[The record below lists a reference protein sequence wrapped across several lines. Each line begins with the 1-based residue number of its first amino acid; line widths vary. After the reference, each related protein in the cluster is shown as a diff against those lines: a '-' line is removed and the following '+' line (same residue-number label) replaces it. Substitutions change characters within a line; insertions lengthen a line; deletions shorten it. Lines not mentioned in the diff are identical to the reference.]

1 VPPDPA
7 RERSPIAGIS
17 LNVFIL
23 GVVSFCTDA
32 STEMI
37 YPLIPLFLTQTLGA
51 PMAVLGVIEGL
62 AEATAS
68 VLKGVSGW
76 VSDRVGL
83 RRPLVIGGYG
93 LAALA
98 KPLLALAGGWPM
110 ALAARVLDRFGKG
123 LRGTPRDALIADS
136 SEPAL
141 RGRAFGFHRSA
152 DQAGAVLGPLL
163 ALPLLSLFH
172 QNYRAV
178 FVVAVIPAAIGVAT
192 LVAVRET
199 GRRGKAVRATPAD
212 DDRREGNRGQPGPS
226 PRRTAEAVPRLQAAS
241 WGTGFR
247 GFLGAMLL
255 FALGNS
261 SDVFLIVRARQVGLT
276 PQQIVLLFAAFNL
289 TYVLSAY
296 PAGVVS
302 DRIGRRRVMVAG
314 LGVFALVYLGFGLV
328 GAPFWVCVLFLVYGL
343 YQGLT
348 DGTSRALVVDLVP
361 PEHRATALGFYSMA
375 TGLAT
380 FLASAIGG
388 LLWQW
393 CGAPATFLY
402 GAVLAAGAALLL
414 AKPVKM

>member
-1 VPPDPA
+1 MPPDPA

-51 PMAVLGVIEGL
+51 PMAVLGIIEGL

-68 VLKGVSGW
+68 VMKGVSGW
-76 VSDRVGL
+76 VSDRAGL

-98 KPLLALAGGWPM
+98 KPLLALAAGWPM
-110 ALAARVLDRFGKG
+110 ALAARMLDRFGKG

-136 SEPAL
+136 SEPAR

-172 QNYRAV
+172 QDLRAV
-178 FVVAVIPAAIGVAT
+178 FVVAFIPAAIGVAT
-192 LVAVRET
+192 LFAVRET
-199 GRRGKAVRATPAD
+199 GRRERGVRPPAF
-212 DDRREGNRGQPGPS
+212 
-226 PRRTAEAVPRLQAAS
+226 RLRQAAPA
-241 WGTGFR
+241 FR
-247 GFLGAMLL
+247 QFLGAMLL

-296 PAGVVS
+296 PAGAIS
-302 DRIGRRRVMVAG
+302 DCIGRRRVMVAG
-314 LGVFALVYLGFGLV
+314 LGVFALVYLGLGLV
-328 GAPFWVCVLFLVYGL
+328 AAPFWVSVLFLVYGL

-348 DGTSRALVVDLVP
+348 DGTSRALVVDLVA

-393 CGAPATFLY
+393 YGAPATFLY
-402 GAVLAAGAALLL
+402 GAVLAAAAAVMLGQR
-414 AKPVKM
+414 VRM

>member
-1 VPPDPA
+1 VSPDPA

-17 LNVFIL
+17 LNVFLL

-32 STEMI
+32 SSEMI
-37 YPLIPLFLTQTLGA
+37 YPLIPLFLTSTLGA
-51 PMAVLGVIEGL
+51 PMVVLGIIEGL

-110 ALAARVLDRFGKG
+110 ALAARMLDRFGKG

-136 SEPAL
+136 SEPAS

-163 ALPLLSLFH
+163 ALPLLALFH
-172 QNYRAV
+172 QNLRAV
-178 FVVAVIPAAIGVAT
+178 FVVAFIPAAIGVAT
-192 LVAVRET
+192 LAAVRET
-199 GRRGKAVRATPAD
+199 GRRETAVRPPAF
-212 DDRREGNRGQPGPS
+212 
-226 PRRTAEAVPRLQAAS
+226 RLRQAPP
-241 WGTGFR
+241 GFR

-302 DRIGRRRVMVAG
+302 DRIGRRRVMMAG

-328 GAPFWVCVLFLVYGL
+328 AAPFWVCVLFLVYGL

-348 DGTSRALVVDLVP
+348 DGTSRALIVDLVA
-361 PEHRATALGFYSMA
+361 PEHRATALGYFSMA

-393 CGAPATFLY
+393 WGAPATFLY
-402 GAVLAAGAALLL
+402 GAVLAAGAAVVL
-414 AKPVKM
+414 AKPVRM

>member
-1 VPPDPA
+1 VAPDPA

-17 LNVFIL
+17 RNVFIL

-51 PMAVLGVIEGL
+51 PMAVLGIIEGL

-83 RRPLVIGGYG
+83 RRPLVVGGYG

-98 KPLLALAGGWPM
+98 KPLLALAAGWPM

-136 SEPAL
+136 SEPAQ

-172 QNYRAV
+172 QDFRAV
-178 FVVAVIPAAIGVAT
+178 FLVAFIPAAIGVAT
-192 LVAVRET
+192 LAAVRET
-199 GRRGKAVRATPAD
+199 GRGERAARAPAF
-212 DDRREGNRGQPGPS
+212 
-226 PRRTAEAVPRLQAAS
+226 RLRQAPP
-241 WGTGFR
+241 GFR
-247 GFLGAMLL
+247 EFLGAMLV

-276 PQQIVLLFAAFNL
+276 TPQIVLLFAAFNL

-296 PAGVVS
+296 PAGVIS
-302 DRIGRRRVMVAG
+302 DRIGRRRVLAAG
-314 LGVFALVYLGFGLV
+314 LGVFALVYLGLGLV
-328 GAPFWVCVLFLVYGL
+328 AAPFWLGVLFLVYGL

-348 DGTSRALVVDLVP
+348 DGTSRALVVDLVA

-393 CGAPATFLY
+393 RGAPATFLY
-402 GAVLAAGAALLL
+402 GAVLAAGAAVLL
-414 AKPVKM
+414 ASRRFGGIRGHP